1 MKMGYSAM
9 QAKTLRVATYCR
21 VSTAD
26 KQNPEAQAAELRR
39 YCEARDWALADE
51 ITDKG
56 FSGGTSPD
64 QRPGLSRLMA
74 LARARKIDVIAVTKL
89 DRLFRSL
96 KHLVAV
102 LDELQALG
110 VQFVSIHDQID
121 LTTAGGRLM
130 LHLLAAFAEFERA
143 LIRERTVAGLA
154 YVRSKGKRLG
164 RPKTCDDEAI
174 QKLKAAGLSYS
185 AIQKRLGV
193 SRPSIRRA
201 LIAGSAGTKTPKNL
215 AEKRQRFQGGH
226 HE

>member
-1 MKMGYSAM
+1 M
-9 QAKTLRVATYCR
+9 AKSELRVAVYCR

-26 KQNPEAQAAELRR
+26 KQNPESQAAELTQ
-39 YCEARDWALADE
+39 YCLARGWTINEE

-56 FSGGTSPD
+56 FSGGTGPD
-64 QRPGLSRLMA
+64 QRPGLSHLMA
-74 LARARKIDVIAVTKL
+74 LARTRKIDVICVTKL

-96 KHLVAV
+96 RHLVAV
-102 LDELQALG
+102 LDELQVLG
-110 VQFVSIHDQID
+110 VLFVSIRDQID

-143 LIRERTVAGLA
+143 LIRERTIAGLA

-164 RPKTCDDEAI
+164 RPKTCDNEAI
-174 QKLKAAGLSYS
+174 IKLRSAGLSYS
-185 AIQKRLGV
+185 AIEKRLGV

-201 LIAGSAGTKTPKNL
+201 IVSKIAGTKTPKFSSQNH
-215 AEKRQRFQGGH
+215 QRFQRGS

>member
-1 MKMGYSAM
+1 MKKSLQAVSYS
-9 QAKTLRVATYCR
+9 R

-39 YCEARDWALADE
+39 YCEARGWVLTDE

-56 FSGGTSPD
+56 FSGGTGPD

-74 LARARKIDVIAVTKL
+74 QARARKIDVICVTKL

-110 VQFVSIHDQID
+110 VQFVSVHDQID

-164 RPKTCDDEAI
+164 RPKTCDDAAI
-174 QKLKAAGLSYS
+174 RKLRADGLSYS

-201 LIAGSAGTKTPKNL
+201 LIAGAAGTKTPKNS
-215 AEKRQRFQGGH
+215 AEKPQEFQRGQ